1 MSAHRAQSF
10 FTIANLLSLARPPLG
25 LLFAVV
31 LVAPQGGPWAAFGVL
46 ALAGL
51 TDALDGMFARKGE
64 SLRTGGV
71 GRAAPAGT
79 GSWLDPIC
87 DKVFAAIVLTA
98 IWFDSHPPLKLLGL
112 ILAREVAQLPLAVIY
127 AAIPSLRRWLRY
139 DFRASALGKAAT
151 VAQFAAIT
159 ALLFKSDAAPVFALV
174 SFAVG
179 LLALGDYLGRA
190 IRISRQRRDGAA
202 DPNVR
207 AS

>member
-1 MSAHRAQSF
+1 MSENRSHSF

-25 LLFAVV
+25 LLFALA
-31 LVAPQGGPWAAFGVL
+31 LVAPWGGAWAALGIL

-51 TDALDGMFARKGE
+51 TDALDGMFARKAE

-87 DKVFAAIVLTA
+87 DKVFVATVLGA
-98 IWFDSHPPLKLLGL
+98 IWFDSRPPLKLLAL
-112 ILAREVAQLPLAVIY
+112 ILAREVAQLPMAAIY

-139 DFRASALGKAAT
+139 DFRASTLGKTAT
-151 VAQFAAIT
+151 VLQFAAIA
-159 ALLFKSDAAPVFALV
+159 ALLFKSKLAPVAAWV

-179 LLALGDYLGRA
+179 LIALGDYLGRA
-190 IRISRQRRDGAA
+190 IRISRQRRQ
-202 DPNVR
+202 DPVDPDLR
-207 AS
+207 VS